1 MGADAARGSGEH
13 ALWARGVTPTNG
25 MPHQHIS
32 RSSPSGAGR
41 RPSTGR
47 PAHPTLRWGER
58 HADRVR
64 LLVLVSLNR
73 VSLGLASLGLA
84 SLGLGPAASSEP
96 PWTWPVDPVR
106 VVVPYVAPAHAY
118 GAGHRG
124 IDVAADGDVRAP
136 ADGVVAFSGR
146 VVDRDVLTIDVGD
159 GVVVTFE
166 PVTSAL
172 PAGMPVRAG
181 DVVAGVGSGGH
192 SAPGTLHIG
201 VRESGAYVNPLR
213 YLGGVPRAI
222 LLPCC

>member
-1 MGADAARGSGEH
+1 
-13 ALWARGVTPTNG
+13 
-25 MPHQHIS
+25 
-32 RSSPSGAGR
+32 
-41 RPSTGR
+41 
-47 PAHPTLRWGER
+47 
-58 HADRVR
+58 VR
-64 LLVLVSLNR
+64 LLALVSLNI
-73 VSLGLASLGLA
+73 VSLNVV
-84 SLGLGPAASSEP
+84 SLGLGPAAASAP
-96 PWTWPVDPVR
+96 PWTWPVDPVQ

-124 IDVAADGDVRAP
+124 IDVAADGDVHAP

-172 PAGMPVRAG
+172 PAGTPVRAG
-181 DVVAGVGSGGH
+181 DLVAGVGSGGH

-213 YLGGVPRAI
+213 YLDGVPRAI